1 MEKCIQD
8 SVEQV
13 LAQANWDE
21 KMVPQWINDICEK
34 SMKQLLELNRPYK
47 FLSKQNHSSLIE
59 IFSSHMHAD
68 AEDPNIRSLNCLLV
82 QLGK

>member
-1 MEKCIQD
+1 MIVQIVMQLQDNGFPSEEVEKCIQD

-13 LAQANWDE
+13 LAQANWEE

-47 FLSKQNHSSLIE
+47 FLSTFTPLLTHIK
-59 IFSSHMHAD
+59 SHA
-68 AEDPNIRSLNCLLV
+68 C
-82 QLGK
+82 

>member
-1 MEKCIQD
+1 MYLYPNLICILQDNGFPSEEVEKCIQD

-13 LAQANWDE
+13 LANAGWDE

-47 FLSKQNHSSLIE
+47 FMSKLVHS
-59 IFSSHMHAD
+59 
-68 AEDPNIRSLNCLLV
+68 
-82 QLGK
+82 

>member
-13 LAQANWDE
+13 LVNAQWDE

-34 SMKQLLELNRPYK
+34 SMKQLAELNRSYK
-47 FLSKQNHSSLIE
+47 FMVSCMLMQKTQLSGAQTVLACTWENNT
-59 IFSSHMHAD
+59 D
-68 AEDPNIRSLNCLLV
+68 
-82 QLGK
+82 GK